1 MGKHGSLEAE
11 GKIHLLDQ
19 IVKGG
24 KEALGL
30 ADGFGGHGMGRAW
43 LK

>member
-1 MGKHGSLEAE
+1 MGKHSSLEVE

-19 IVKGG
+19 RLRRG
-24 KEALGL
+24 ALGL